1 MHMHEINQMAGNLRE
16 TKTWARYLKVIM
28 EVHAAKIVL
37 NGIGKSKLIVS
48 VVKFR

>member
-1 MHMHEINQMAGNLRE
+1 MHAHGINQMAGNLRE